1 MRFIIIESKSNKS
14 YPTSVNSLYQN
25 NKLKKQLNK
34 HEYGELVSLFAHSHY
49 CNESN
54 QNNQV
59 WLGLMT
65 WKRVSFEFELNVPC
79 NSLHTIYVYK
89 GSSQ

>member
-1 MRFIIIESKSNKS
+1 MFKTNSPSYTYRSIIIAIHYYWIKIYKS
-14 YPTSVNSLYQN
+14 YLTSVNSLYQN

-54 QNNQV
+54 QNN
-59 WLGLMT
+59 
-65 WKRVSFEFELNVPC
+65 
-79 NSLHTIYVYK
+79 
-89 GSSQ
+89 

>member
-14 YPTSVNSLYQN
+14 YLTSVNSLYQN

-34 HEYGELVSLFAHSHY
+34 HEYGELVSLFAHSPY

-54 QNNQV
+54 QNN
-59 WLGLMT
+59 
-65 WKRVSFEFELNVPC
+65 
-79 NSLHTIYVYK
+79 
-89 GSSQ
+89 